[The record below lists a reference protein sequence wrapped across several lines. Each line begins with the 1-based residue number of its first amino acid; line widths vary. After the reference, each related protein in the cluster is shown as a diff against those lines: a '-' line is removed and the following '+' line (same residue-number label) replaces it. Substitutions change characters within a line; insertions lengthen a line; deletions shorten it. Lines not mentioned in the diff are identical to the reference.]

1 VSIYNKKK
9 TNWNV
14 WLYSIDGNEITQL
27 QERLASTESQ
37 MCKILTALDA
47 ASDKV
52 NQMTKK
58 SEKVE
63 IQSLNIFLSR
73 FSIIKF

>member
-1 VSIYNKKK
+1 
-9 TNWNV
+9 
-14 WLYSIDGNEITQL
+14 
-27 QERLASTESQ
+27 